1 MSATEAALQ
10 TLEELLTT
18 LQRMAWQ
25 QREALVALRVGVVEA
40 LAAQQNALLQQLQD
54 WQQRFASLPETL
66 RREPSLQQRWKRL
79 RIQAAEVQRL
89 LQLNRVLAQR
99 AQHHTTAL
107 LEALLPEGYLYDRQ
121 VQWCSA
127 DELLCS
133 P

>member
-18 LQRMAWQ
+18 LQQMAWQ

-54 WQQRFASLPETL
+54 WQRQIASLPEAL
-66 RREPSLQQRWKRL
+66 RREPSLQQRWERL

-107 LEALLPEGYLYDRQ
+107 LEALVPEGYLYDRQ
-121 VQWCSA
+121 V
-127 DELLCS
+127 
-133 P
+133 